1 MLVTAV
7 LGLHALRRRFS
18 LAYLY
23 GFLGLL
29 VAATWAT
36 PQSVAVR
43 AWGMEFL
50 LVSGV
55 IYAGILLGVFVCYV
69 VDGPVAGRAA
79 IAIVLGGTI
88 VFPLMS
94 QLIRHHFGLVN
105 PLMPAPFIPFEG
117 RNYFAS
123 IGAFMCDLVWLTVLW
138 ELLNRFAA
146 RVPLSLRVLVAL
158 LGIMWV
164 DSLVFITLVFGDLP
178 AYADI
183 LKGTLASRSFIAL
196 FATPPL
202 TLYLQYEAARH
213 GWQPKARPV
222 LALFMAENLERELQS
237 ARKGLLEGAEALRR
251 SEERYQATVEDL
263 PLMICRFLPDGRL
276 TYANK
281 AYGRCFG
288 LAAEDAVGSPF
299 LAILPAPAHRE
310 LEDLLARLTADNPT
324 GSLEFAVPVDTDP
337 RPPEPEARHRWTIRA
352 RRDQQGR
359 VIAYQAIGEDI
370 TKVRLLEKQL
380 GRGEKMRAI
389 GQLAGGIAHDFNN
402 ILTAILG
409 NAELA
414 RSAMGD
420 HGELDH
426 DFVIESLDQIERGGT
441 RAAALTRQLLMFSR
455 QDISQSK
462 TLDLNRTLQEM
473 ERMLLRV
480 ISEDITLRVT
490 RFPNPLIIRADAGQ
504 LEQVI
509 MNLVVNAR
517 DAMPVGG
524 RLDLETSRVDL
535 DRNYVEDNPE
545 AAAGPHA
552 VLAISDSG
560 TGITPENIE
569 RVFEPFFTTKEP
581 DKGTGLGLATVYG
594 IVKRFGGHI
603 KVYSEPGRGSIFK
616 ILWPEHRTAAE
627 ESGIH
632 GLAEPVDT
640 ERLVGDELILVCE
653 DEESVR
659 RLTVL
664 QLKEAGYRVLAAA
677 HGEEA
682 LDLARSSARPVDL
695 LVTDVIMPNMNGR
708 ELSDILTAGAPA
720 LKTLF
725 VSGYTADTIAQ
736 HGVLVQGAA
745 FLEKPFSR
753 GALLRMVRK
762 TLQNHRNQ

>member
-1 MLVTAV
+1 
-7 LGLHALRRRFS
+7 
-18 LAYLY
+18 
-23 GFLGLL
+23 
-29 VAATWAT
+29 
-36 PQSVAVR
+36 
-43 AWGMEFL
+43 
-50 LVSGV
+50 
-55 IYAGILLGVFVCYV
+55 
-69 VDGPVAGRAA
+69 
-79 IAIVLGGTI
+79 
-88 VFPLMS
+88 
-94 QLIRHHFGLVN
+94 
-105 PLMPAPFIPFEG
+105 
-117 RNYFAS
+117 
-123 IGAFMCDLVWLTVLW
+123 
-138 ELLNRFAA
+138 
-146 RVPLSLRVLVAL
+146 
-158 LGIMWV
+158 
-164 DSLVFITLVFGDLP
+164 
-178 AYADI
+178 
-183 LKGTLASRSFIAL
+183 
-196 FATPPL
+196 
-202 TLYLQYEAARH
+202 
-213 GWQPKARPV
+213 
-222 LALFMAENLERELQS
+222 
-237 ARKGLLEGAEALRR
+237 
-251 SEERYQATVEDL
+251 
-263 PLMICRFLPDGRL
+263 
-276 TYANK
+276 
-281 AYGRCFG
+281 
-288 LAAEDAVGSPF
+288 
-299 LAILPAPAHRE
+299 
-310 LEDLLARLTADNPT
+310 
-324 GSLEFAVPVDTDP
+324 
-337 RPPEPEARHRWTIRA
+337 
-352 RRDQQGR
+352 
-359 VIAYQAIGEDI
+359 
-370 TKVRLLEKQL
+370 
-380 GRGEKMRAI
+380 
-389 GQLAGGIAHDFNN
+389 
-402 ILTAILG
+402 
-409 NAELA
+409 
-414 RSAMGD
+414 
-420 HGELDH
+420 
-426 DFVIESLDQIERGGT
+426 
-441 RAAALTRQLLMFSR
+441 
-455 QDISQSK
+455 
-462 TLDLNRTLQEM
+462 LNRTLQEM

-490 RFPNPLIIRADAGQ
+490 RFPSPLIIRADAGQ